1 MLKISKED
9 MKIDRKKIFLLIGA
23 TLVFTGGML
32 LINSRR
38 IEPSVKSEPP
48 EATQSGLSGV
58 IDEVKKKEE
67 EQQKLKEEKKRQ
79 EEETKKFIAAYGPC
93 RFIPILMYHHVDD
106 KSGSLYVKREVFAGQ
121 MAYLQ
126 QKGYTTVTLIDVI
139 ESLSLGKPLPPKPIV
154 ITFDDGYKDIYLNAY
169 PILRQNNQKATIFLI
184 SQLLEGEDYMTW
196 SQAREMA
203 GNGLVT
209 IGDHTLSHRAL
220 GSITDAEIKNEIVS
234 AKNILEENLGVKV
247 NVFAYPY
254 GNYNGGV
261 ERILGESG
269 FAAAVTTHHGLT
281 CAKLPYELPR
291 VRIGNSPLSA
301 YGL

>member
-1 MLKISKED
+1 ME
-9 MKIDRKKIFLLIGA
+9 IDRKKIFLLVGA
-23 TLVFTGGML
+23 VLVFIGGAL
-32 LINSRR
+32 LINSRK
-38 IEPSVKSEPP
+38 SGQLVKSEPP
-48 EATQSGLSGV
+48 KATQSGLSGI
-58 IDEVKKKEE
+58 IDEAKKKEE
-67 EQQKLKEEKKRQ
+67 EHRKLKEEKERH
-79 EEETKKFIAAYGPC
+79 EEETKKFIATYGPC

-121 MAYLQ
+121 MSYLQ
-126 QKGYTTVTLIDVI
+126 QRGYTTVTLTDVI
-139 ESLSLGKPLPPKPIV
+139 ENLSLGKPLPPKPVV
-154 ITFDDGYKDIYLNAY
+154 ITFDDGYKDVYLNAY
-169 PILRQNNQKATIFLI
+169 SILRQNNQKATIFLI

-196 SQAREMA
+196 SQAKEMA
-203 GNGLVT
+203 ENELIT
-209 IGDHTLSHRAL
+209 IGNHTLSHRAL
-220 GSITDAEIKNEIVS
+220 GSITEAEIKNEIVS

-269 FAAAVTTHHGLT
+269 FVAAVTTHHGLS

-291 VRIGNSPLSA
+291 VRIGNTPLSS